1 MSNYYRDIIFP
12 YTHTML
18 QAKILLR
25 DGIITADEYDC
36 FEEEMRDKYSLDKK
50 SLFRMKSVDITEK
63 QR

>member
-25 DGIITADEYDC
+25 DGIITADEYDL

>member
-25 DGIITADEYDC
+25 DGIITADEYDR
-36 FEEEMRDKYSLDKK
+36 FEEKMRDKYLLDKK
-50 SLFRMKSVDITEK
+50 SLFRMKSVDITGK

>member
-36 FEEEMRDKYSLDKK
+36 FEEKMRDKYSLDKK

>member
-1 MSNYYRDIIFP
+1 MSNYCRDSIFP

-25 DGIITADEYDC
+25 DGIITADEYDR

>member
-25 DGIITADEYDC
+25 DSIITADEYDR

-50 SLFRMKSVDITEK
+50 SLFRMKSVDISTVES
-63 QR
+63 